1 MRALAAS
8 VLFAVACNKPAAPT
22 ADAGAPATSCS
33 AVVAS
38 YDALLTAGGACATDA
53 DCACAKGGVSPAA
66 PCGRVT
72 DKVTAAKLDALG
84 ADYEAAHCDALM
96 CAAWMCTPACS
107 AGRCVNSP
115 PVPVADAA
123 PAKLTSAPT
132 NSWTACTSDADCTYV
147 SLGCCDT
154 TPVNRSHVA
163 DAKRKLERSGRPY
176 CPPKTACG
184 PSADGTWSGA
194 PGKCAAGS
202 CVLRSM

>member
-1 MRALAAS
+1 MRSLAAF
-8 VLFAVACNKPAAPT
+8 VLGALACNKPAPPS

-38 YDALLTAGGACATDA
+38 YDALLALGGACATDA

-66 PCGRVT
+66 PCGHVT

-84 ADYEAAHCDALM
+84 SEYEAAHCDALM
-96 CAAWMCTPACS
+96 CAAWMCTPSCS

-115 PVPVADAA
+115 PAPVVSAVVDAA
-123 PAKLTSAPT
+123 APST
-132 NSWTACTSDADCTYV
+132 SWTACASDLDCTYV

-154 TPVNRSHVA
+154 TPVNRAHVA
-163 DAKRKLERSGRPY
+163 DAKRKLERSGHPY
-176 CPPKTACG
+176 CPPKAACG
-184 PSADGTWSGA
+184 PSPDGTWSGA
-194 PGKCAAGS
+194 PGKCSAGN